1 MDATRIYRLDHLP
14 ATLRR
19 RLDAAQMEAARVWTL
34 CRDLHLEAR
43 RAHLPWPNRDDLQK
57 ATKGRFA
64 LHSQTVQMICHKF
77 LTNVENTQQVRKRN
91 RRIRYP
97 YKDKRFHALY
107 WPAQAVSVERGRIVL
122 PMGRGR
128 PSLIL
133 RVNLPA
139 VAGACKIVWNDSY
152 ELHVTMTQAL
162 AAEPPGQE
170 RAAID
175 LGEIHQAAVTTSA
188 GIALVVSG
196 RGIRSIKR
204 RRNQALGQIARK
216 RARCR
221 RGSKR
226 WRKLQRARRKVSA
239 RAGRQVRDLRH
250 KGARRVVDFCV
261 QQSVGTV
268 YIGNPGGVRRRP
280 AGRHHNQRMAQWE
293 YGKDI
298 EYLTHTCAQRR
309 IESFTDTE
317 RGTSSRCPVCG
328 KRQRKPKGR
337 EWICRNPECGFQGH
351 RDVVGSAN
359 MHRIAYGEMIPFPSQ
374 ITYRRP
380 GPVRVRARDEQPRP
394 VARAGAS

>member
-1 MDATRIYRLDHLP
+1 MDSTCIYQLDHLP
-14 ATLRR
+14 SKLRT
-19 RLDAAQMEAARVWTL
+19 RLHDAQMESARVWL
-34 CRDLHLEAR
+34 ACRDLHLNAR
-43 RAHLPWPNRDDLQK
+43 RKHLHWPNRDDFQK
-57 ATKGRFA
+57 ATQGQFA

-77 LTNVENTQQVRKRN
+77 LTNIENTKQVRKQN

-107 WPAQAVSVERGRIVL
+107 WPAQAVSVERGRVVL

-128 PSLIL
+128 PSLTL

-139 VAGACKIVWNDSY
+139 DAGACKIVWNDGY
-152 ELHVTMTQAL
+152 ELHVTINQAR

-170 RAAID
+170 RATID
-175 LGEIHQAAVTTSA
+175 LGEIHQAAVTTTT
-188 GIALVVSG
+188 GVALVVSG

-204 RRNQALGQIARK
+204 HQNQALGQIARK
-216 RARCR
+216 RSRCR

-226 WRKLQRARRKVSA
+226 WHKLQHARRKVSA
-239 RAGRQVRDLRH
+239 RAERQVRDLRH
-250 KGARRVVDFCV
+250 KGIRRVVTFCDEHD
-261 QQSVGTV
+261 VGTV
-268 YIGNPGGVRRRP
+268 YVGDTGGVRRCR

-298 EYLTHTCAQRR
+298 DYLTHKCKQRR
-309 IESFTDTE
+309 IESFTGPE
-317 RGTSSRCPVCG
+317 WGTSSRCPACG
-328 KRQRKPKGR
+328 KRQRKPRGR
-337 EWICRNPECGFQGH
+337 DWICRNPECGFQGH

-359 MHRIAYGEMIPFPSQ
+359 MHRIAYGESIPFPSK

-380 GPVRVRARDEQPRP
+380 GPVRVQTRNKQPRL